1 MNSSVL
7 YTIRI
12 SPAPSFSF
20 MQDRTNVIIV
30 VEPVGLVGNRKYADV
45 AAAGLKAVGTAFER
59 DGAGRAG
66 FRQIDRSAR
75 MGKCVSREP
84 SP

>member
-12 SPAPSFSF
+12 FPAPSFSF
-20 MQDRTNVIIV
+20 WQDRTNVIIV

-45 AAAGLKAVGTAFER
+45 AAAGLKAVGS
-59 DGAGRAG
+59 RAVNS
-66 FRQIDRSAR
+66 F
-75 MGKCVSREP
+75 
-84 SP
+84 